1 MDWRVVRM
9 KVPIEMLQAQTY
21 FIELEAKKQQLMQ
34 EMAINM
40 NMDIRNISK
49 QNNA

>member
-1 MDWRVVRM
+1 
-9 KVPIEMLQAQTY
+9 
-21 FIELEAKKQQLMQ
+21 LEAKKQQLMQ

-49 QNNA
+49 QNNAWI